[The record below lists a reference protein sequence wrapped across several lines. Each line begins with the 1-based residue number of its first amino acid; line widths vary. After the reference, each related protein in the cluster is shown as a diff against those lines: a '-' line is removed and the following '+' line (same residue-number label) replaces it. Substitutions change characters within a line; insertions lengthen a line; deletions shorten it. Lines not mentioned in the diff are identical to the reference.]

1 MEVKRI
7 SDFKGGWFVGNFEPS
22 VFLTKDFEVC
32 YVKHTRGEK
41 WPVHYHKVAMEI
53 NYMIRGVM
61 RICGKTVTQGD
72 IFIIEPFE
80 VADPVF
86 LTDCEVMVIKTPS
99 VKNDKYEVL

>member
-7 SDFKGGWFVGNFEPS
+7 SDFKGGWFVGNFQPS
-22 VFLTKDFEVC
+22 VFFTKDFEVC
-32 YVKHTRGEK
+32 YKKHSRGEA

-53 NYMIRGVM
+53 NYMIRGIM